1 MCECYLVSGDKCTN
15 KAKPGSKF
23 CGIHKNCKRI
33 SVKKPRKSPAR
44 KSPGRKSPGR
54 KSPGRKSPVKETLQ
68 WYSNRG
74 DGKKYVPSDKNEIK
88 AISNFLDNTNTN
100 QRQTFGSEYIGDFSN
115 LLIMKQIEIHA
126 TYTVSRE
133 RGDQIV
139 NMGLMSSSRAAQLN
153 RLISTDDITNPKRK
167 Y

>member
-1 MCECYLVSGDKCTN
+1 MMCECYLVSGDKCTN

-33 SVKKPRKSPAR
+33 SVKKPRKSPA
-44 KSPGRKSPGR
+44 
-54 KSPGRKSPVKETLQ
+54 RKSPVKETLQ

-100 QRQTFGSEYIGDFSN
+100 QRQTFDSEYIGDFSN